1 MINYQTAFNGPGT
14 GGDCHP
20 STWVGISV
28 TVSGYVTAV
37 RSSGFYMQDSLTSTP
52 YSGIYV
58 YMGSSMG
65 SSGPTIGNSVSVTAT
80 VAEYYGLTQLQ
91 TVTGFNVVSSAPV
104 TFTPLVVTPAN
115 IGTAWYASQR
125 ARSSDH

>member
-1 MINYQTAFNGPGT
+1 MIDILFYAAIVGGAVMAFAIGGNGAASSVASAYGARALT
-14 GGDCHP
+14 MGQVIFVAGIANFVGAVFLGG
-20 STWVGISV
+20 
-28 TVSGYVTAV
+28 A
-37 RSSGFYMQDSLTSTP
+37 
-52 YSGIYV
+52 
-58 YMGSSMG
+58 
-65 SSGPTIGNSVSVTAT
+65 VTAT